1 MKHILFKFDAFQMYK
16 WTVLSQPEDINLT
29 VSINKMLVIVLIS
42 THNLRQKKKEKKSL
56 HRQKLHDVAIPHM

>member
-1 MKHILFKFDAFQMYK
+1 MYK

-56 HRQKLHDVAIPHM
+56 HRRKLHDVAIPHM